1 MEAIMDKGRKICEEI
16 ERVAYE
22 IYEKRGIPG
31 CEVENWLEAEKI
43 VLERY
48 VTPEAPQ
55 SANNPKPRGKRVAR
69 KK

>member
-1 MEAIMDKGRKICEEI
+1 MDKDRKICEEI

-22 IYEKRGIPG
+22 IYEKKGIPG
-31 CEVENWLEAEKI
+31 REVEDWLEAEKI

-48 VTPEAPQ
+48 MIPEAPQ
-55 SANNPKPRGKRVAR
+55 CADSPKPRRKRVAR

>member
-1 MEAIMDKGRKICEEI
+1 MDKDRKICEEI

-31 CEVENWLEAEKI
+31 REVENWLEAEKI
-43 VLERY
+43 VLERC
-48 VTPEAPQ
+48 VTPEAPE
-55 SANNPKPRGKRVAR
+55 SANKPKPRGKRVAR